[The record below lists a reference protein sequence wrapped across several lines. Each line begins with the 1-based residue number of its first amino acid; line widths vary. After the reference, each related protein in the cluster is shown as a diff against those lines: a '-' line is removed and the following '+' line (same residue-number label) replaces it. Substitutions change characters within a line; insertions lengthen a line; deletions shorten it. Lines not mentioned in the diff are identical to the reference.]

1 METQTA
7 PTVEELENAVTVT
20 GVEVLLPYEEI
31 LLEDPAKS
39 RMNATVRCDKC
50 GAQAYVE
57 AILKSGN
64 PLYFCLHDS
73 KLIKEAIKK
82 DLKSWYSEE
91 VKLTWNR
98 HKGTV
103 NS

>member
-1 METQTA
+1 METKTQ
-7 PTVEELENAVTVT
+7 PTIDEAISAINALSDPKPAWEET
-20 GVEVLLPYEEI
+20 I
-31 LLEDPAKS
+31 LEDPANS
-39 RMNATVRCDKC
+39 RMNATYRCDRC

-73 KLIKEAIKK
+73 KMVREAIKPY
-82 DLKSWYSEE
+82 LKSWYSEE

-98 HKGTV
+98 HMGTA